1 VHEERNVSLSE
12 STTLKLG
19 GPAKRFVHVENET
32 ELAKVVSE
40 ADASGEKV
48 LVLGGGSNL
57 VVGDAGFDGVV
68 VKIAASKITAE
79 PKAGKVHVSV
89 QAGASWDAFVERAVN
104 EGWSGVEALSGIPGS
119 VGATPMQN
127 VGAYGQE
134 VSDTITRVHAYD
146 RHENKFV
153 NFAAENCAF
162 SYRSSR
168 FRGDSRYVITAVD
181 FVFAVDASGAPI
193 RYAELSRELGI
204 AEGERTSAA
213 RIRETVSR
221 LRRGKG
227 MVLDAADPES
237 VSAGSFFTNPIVDAA
252 SVAHITS
259 AAGSAPP
266 AFDAGSGKFK
276 VPAAWLIERAGFKK
290 GEPAGSVGISKK
302 HALALVNRGGATTE
316 DLLGVAR
323 SIRDGV
329 KSKFGVELHVEPILV
344 NCKM

>member
-1 VHEERNVSLSE
+1 MHEERNVLLSK
-12 STTLKLG
+12 STTLALG
-19 GPAKRFVHVENET
+19 GPAMRFVHVENEK
-32 ELAKVVSE
+32 ELAQVVSE
-40 ADASGEKV
+40 ADARGEKL

-68 VKIAASKITAE
+68 VKIAASRITPDA
-79 PKAGKVHVSV
+79 KAGKVHVSV
-89 QAGASWDAFVERAVN
+89 QAGASWDALVARAVL

-134 VSDTITRVHAYD
+134 VSDTITRVSAYD
-146 RHENKFV
+146 RHEKQFV
-153 NFAAENCAF
+153 DFAAEKCAF

-168 FRGDSRYVITAVD
+168 FRGDDRFVITAVD
-181 FVFAVDASGAPI
+181 FVFDRDTNGAPV

-213 RIRETVSR
+213 RIRETVIR

-227 MVLDAADPES
+227 MVVDATDPES

-252 SVAHITS
+252 VVASITSVAGI
-259 AAGSAPP
+259 APP
-266 AFDAGSGKFK
+266 AFASGSGKFK
-276 VPAAWLIERAGFKK
+276 VPAAWLIERAGFNK
-290 GEPAGSVGISKK
+290 GEPAGRVGISKK

-316 DLLGVAR
+316 DLLAVAR

-329 KSKFGVELHVEPILV
+329 KAKFGVELEVEPILV
-344 NCKM
+344 SCKI